1 MPNAQ
6 CPLPNAQC
14 HHVHHR
20 TILPQVEACAELTA
34 TGEKRFDAREFAF
47 LVRYVRGE
55 ATPNPN
61 PNPLTPTRTP
71 TLTPTPTLT
80 LTPTLTPTPTPTP
93 TLTKTLTRYVC
104 SEVEPAG
111 ELLRAFETFDPR
123 GHNAVS
129 ADALVAQLINSGV
142 PPEEIESIIRA
153 AGVSPYPYPYSY
165 PYPYP
170 YPSLSPNP
178 HLHSGPNPSPHPH
191 PHLHPHPN
199 QPSAHGNIH
208 YVRLVRALYPHSGG
222 DADEL
227 LRETGSTRGTPNPD
241 PNP

>member
-71 TLTPTPTLT
+71 TLTPTPTPTLT
-80 LTPTLTPTPTPTP
+80 LTSDQVL
-93 TLTKTLTRYVC
+93 LIERQ
-104 SEVEPAG
+104 PAASAKV
-111 ELLRAFETFDPR
+111 LRLM
-123 GHNAVS
+123 
-129 ADALVAQLINSGV
+129 ALCL
-142 PPEEIESIIRA
+142 
-153 AGVSPYPYPYSY
+153 
-165 PYPYP
+165 
-170 YPSLSPNP
+170 
-178 HLHSGPNPSPHPH
+178 
-191 PHLHPHPN
+191 
-199 QPSAHGNIH
+199 
-208 YVRLVRALYPHSGG
+208 
-222 DADEL
+222 
-227 LRETGSTRGTPNPD
+227 
-241 PNP
+241 